1 MPGARLFSI
10 AVSAALLAGVAPGRQ
25 AAPAPRPTHVVQP
38 GESLWLISQRYGLTL
53 NALVG
58 ANRMS
63 ARSVIVPGQVLV
75 LPLRALPSAT
85 TAATTARPTTV
96 PTTVPRPPVPTS
108 LPRPS
113 TTTVPT
119 TAARPAVPTPV
130 PGVPPGLPD
139 EVRGAAQVAL
149 IPMFRAAAAEFGVP
163 ADLLMS
169 LAYQESRWRAD
180 VVSRAGA
187 IGVGQL
193 LPTTATWVA
202 TDLIRQP
209 GLDPR
214 VPNDNIRMSAR
225 FLRFLID
232 LMQGDLVRALA
243 GYFEGPYGVLRV
255 GVSAGGRRYA
265 DQVLARRPAFRP

>member
-1 MPGARLFSI
+1 VPGARLFSI

-25 AAPAPRPTHVVQP
+25 AVPAPAPRPSHVVQP

-58 ANRMS
+58 ANRLR
-63 ARSVIVPGQVLV
+63 ATSVIVPGQVLV
-75 LPLRALPSAT
+75 LPLRSLPAVTS
-85 TAATTARPTTV
+85 V
-96 PTTVPRPPVPTS
+96 PTTAPRPPVPTS

-113 TTTVPT
+113 VPTTVATTVPRPT
-119 TAARPAVPTPV
+119 PTAA
-130 PGVPPGLPD
+130 PGVLPRLPD
-139 EVRGAAQVAL
+139 EVRGPAQLAL
-149 IPMFRAAAAEFGVP
+149 VPLFRAAAAEFGVP
-163 ADLLMS
+163 PDLLMA
-169 LAYQESRWRAD
+169 LAYQESRWRAG

-202 TDLIRQP
+202 TELIRQP

-214 VPNDNIRMSAR
+214 NPQDNIRMSAR

-255 GVSAGGRRYA
+255 GVSTGGRRYA
-265 DQVLARRPAFRP
+265 DQVLARRPSFQP

>member
-25 AAPAPRPTHVVQP
+25 AAPAPRPTHVVQA

-63 ARSVIVPGQVLV
+63 ARSLIVPGQVLV
-75 LPLRALPSAT
+75 LPLRSLPPAT
-85 TAATTARPTTV
+85 TAVTTTV

-113 TTTVPT
+113 TTTAPT
-119 TAARPAVPTPV
+119 TAASPTTAPA
-130 PGVPPGLPD
+130 PGVPPRLPD

-149 IPMFRAAAAEFGVP
+149 IPVFRAAAAEFGVP

-209 GLDPR
+209 RLDPR

-265 DQVLARRPAFRP
+265 DQVLARRPSFQL